1 MTVRE
6 LIEQSAEDLR
16 RRVEEHRRLVASV
29 LDKSDEADDGTEGT
43 EGLSEMRFS
52 LSCPHRRKLRET
64 ITETIEVLEGTRKAF
79 KSRQLELLRKKL
91 IRVLAECE

>member
-16 RRVEEHRRLVASV
+16 RRADEHRRLLASLMSKAGQV
-29 LDKSDEADDGTEGT
+29 NGIPDTCFYSN
-43 EGLSEMRFS
+43 
-52 LSCPHRRKLRET
+52 CPHQRRLRET

-79 KSRQLELLRKKL
+79 KSRQLEVLRKKL
-91 IRVLAECE
+91 IRTLAECE

>member
-16 RRVEEHRRLVASV
+16 RRADEHRRLLASLMSKGGQV
-29 LDKSDEADDGTEGT
+29 NGIPDACFYSH
-43 EGLSEMRFS
+43 
-52 LSCPHRRKLRET
+52 CPHQRRLRET

-79 KSRQLELLRKKL
+79 KSRQLEVLRKKL
-91 IRVLAECE
+91 IRTLAECE